1 MARADAAAFTRVLV
15 VAPRTRVDV
24 ALPAEIPIVE
34 LLPTLLDM
42 VGERSD
48 DGGAQHD
55 GWVLAPMGGEALNPA
70 RTLRSLDIL
79 DGAALQLHPRRPPVA
94 EPIFDDVVDAIAT
107 SVRAHTDTRALR
119 DLTGASA
126 AGAGLLV
133 TAYALVA
140 GEHSLAGA
148 ALAGAAALLSL
159 VTSAAIARSGG
170 SRAVAVTVAACG
182 AAPAYAAGMLAIRG
196 PFGYP
201 AALLAATATLVYAVL
216 AAMLIRT
223 GAVVLSALSTVA
235 AFAMVATGVGLALQA
250 RPGHVAILAG
260 AAGLGAVTVLPWV
273 AVRLARLPMPV
284 IPTSP
289 DQLRDASLG
298 VDFAQAGARAAVAA
312 EYLDGTTIGCAV
324 VAAAGAVMSL
334 AAGTVFAVL
343 FGAVVVTALLLRVR
357 SVSSRLA
364 RLGLIVAGLMA
375 AALGLA
381 GAVLAAPE
389 QAVVIAGTVL
399 VLTGIAVL
407 LTVFVPRRQL
417 SPMTGRSIDIAE
429 NIVLV
434 SVLPLAL
441 GAVDLY
447 ATVRHW

>member
-1 MARADAAAFTRVLV
+1 
-15 VAPRTRVDV
+15 
-24 ALPAEIPIVE
+24 
-34 LLPTLLDM
+34 
-42 VGERSD
+42 
-48 DGGAQHD
+48 
-55 GWVLAPMGGEALNPA
+55 
-70 RTLRSLDIL
+70 
-79 DGAALQLHPRRPPVA
+79 
-94 EPIFDDVVDAIAT
+94 
-107 SVRAHTDTRALR
+107 
-119 DLTGASA
+119 
-126 AGAGLLV
+126 
-133 TAYALVA
+133 
-140 GEHSLAGA
+140 
-148 ALAGAAALLSL
+148 
-159 VTSAAIARSGG
+159 
-170 SRAVAVTVAACG
+170 
-182 AAPAYAAGMLAIRG
+182 
-196 PFGYP
+196 
-201 AALLAATATLVYAVL
+201 
-216 AAMLIRT
+216 
-223 GAVVLSALSTVA
+223 
-235 AFAMVATGVGLALQA
+235 
-250 RPGHVAILAG
+250 
-260 AAGLGAVTVLPWV
+260 
-273 AVRLARLPMPV
+273 MPV
-284 IPTSP
+284 IPPSP
-289 DQLRDASLG
+289 DQLRAASLG

-364 RLGLIVAGLMA
+364 RLGLIVAGLLA